1 LTAALADG
9 KDVLD
14 AAAFL
19 TGTGTNQPGGIL
31 NIGGTGGLTTTQRQQ
46 TNTVATYA
54 IGDPYLLKAAL
65 PARFINTSTY
75 VAAPGIWDTTYRFV
89 GGNSTEPFQMPSRGG
104 EMLGRPKVELS
115 SMVTTST
122 TGSKIMM
129 LGDFRTGYLIADGL
143 GMQVELIPRPS
154 ARRTGSRPA
163 SVASWR
169 SGVPVAV
176 WSRPTRCGT
185 SRSSDGG
192 SAHEREG

>member
-1 LTAALADG
+1 MTAALADG

-31 NIGGTGGLTTTQRQQ
+31 NIGGTGGLTTTQRQH

-115 SMVTTST
+115 SMVTTTT

-129 LGDFRTGYLIADGL
+129 LGDFRTGYLIADRL
-143 GMQVELIPRPS
+143 GMQVELIPHLVGATNRFPTGQRGLV
-154 ARRTGSRPA
+154 AIWRTGGGV
-163 SVASWR
+163 VAANALR
-169 SGVPVAV
+169 YLEVK
-176 WSRPTRCGT
+176 
-185 SRSSDGG
+185 
-192 SAHEREG
+192 